1 MNRGN
6 GRVPCHFGQQPLI
19 AFWSLCR
26 AEDKKFK
33 QVAYWNKA
41 CHSCS
46 FQSDWVGRKIDTD
59 MCLTWI
65 HPRYRCI
72 HRCRMASHVRPWTVK
87 GISRAIIMNELISVE
102 QPIRFVYC
110 SLRKREA
117 VEIPLRDTV
126 DVFRAKGEANADFI
140 TCNNLVTTYIIRIMG
155 SIRSRVLKRVMIVD
169 NHS

>member
-1 MNRGN
+1 
-6 GRVPCHFGQQPLI
+6 
-19 AFWSLCR
+19 
-26 AEDKKFK
+26 
-33 QVAYWNKA
+33 
-41 CHSCS
+41 
-46 FQSDWVGRKIDTD
+46 
-59 MCLTWI
+59 
-65 HPRYRCI
+65 
-72 HRCRMASHVRPWTVK
+72 
-87 GISRAIIMNELISVE
+87 MNELISVE

-140 TCNNLVTTYIIRIMG
+140 TCNNLVATYIIRIMG